1 MKLVSIG
8 EASRRTGLSIETLRF
23 YEREGLTPG
32 PVARDAAGRRAYS
45 EEDLEWLLMTA
56 RLRLT
61 QMPIS
66 RIRRYADLVRQGAS
80 SIPERLEMLADHERA
95 VRAQIAELQ
104 SALAAIDRKVADYRM
119 AATA

>member
-32 PVARDAAGRRAYS
+32 PVARDAAGWRAYS
-45 EEDLEWLLMTA
+45 DEDLEWLLMTT

-61 QMPIS
+61 RMPIS
-66 RIRRYADLVRQGAS
+66 GIRRYADLVRQGAS
-80 SIPERLEMLADHERA
+80 SIPERLDMLAGHAR
-95 VRAQIAELQ
+95 R
-104 SALAAIDRKVADYRM
+104 
-119 AATA
+119 